1 MPNEKLV
8 PQKPLHEVLCAIQGA
23 LGEDNQK
30 VFARASREMGRS
42 WAKKIP
48 KARDID
54 ELMERARSYLQD
66 ELRLGSVGLER
77 SGGEHILR
85 VRGCH
90 LCHSDLVR
98 ERHGIRPACGVS
110 QFPVGAAMENLG
122 VGSARLKEIR
132 KPGPPGECDLVYE
145 FGE

>member
-1 MPNEKLV
+1 MSPEKLI

-30 VFARASREMGRS
+30 VFARASRDMGRR
-42 WAKKIP
+42 WARSIP
-48 KARDID
+48 RARDID
-54 ELMERARSYLQD
+54 DLMEKIRSYMQD
-66 ELRLGSVGLER
+66 ELRLGNVGYEKRGSEHVLSVR
-77 SGGEHILR
+77 S
-85 VRGCH
+85 CN

-122 VGSARLKEIR
+122 VSNARLKEIR

-145 FGE
+145 FGT